1 MGIIPGG
8 SSAGG
13 TYGTILHLPDALK
26 MYPECGIEFYNRNSS
41 WGQAGKG
48 KTKLHEK
55 TYAAVNEV
63 RKLAPL
69 KLRRIVQGVEEGK
82 LSRRRPKLRDAVGY
96 AKQRGLMLV
105 TIDLSRFIRSESYCR
120 QTNPEAW
127 PTHEEFD
134 QLSEMASGVILATLE
149 DPMLTES
156 ERQSKA
162 TKRTRKCGR
171 PPEIDPKLA
180 FRILE
185 ALGWPIHLPGGR
197 MEWEVPLS
205 EVAKRFRISK
215 PKVQRLVEA
224 RVPEQLCDGVTGLKW
239 KDLRDPARAY
249 REAQKRGLIPDKTVS
264 KR

>member
-1 MGIIPGG
+1 MGSIPGG

-13 TYGTILHLPDALK
+13 TNGTVLHLPDALQ

-55 TYAAVNEV
+55 TYAAVDEV

-82 LSRRRPKLRDAVGY
+82 LSKPRPKLRDAVGY
-96 AKQRGLMLV
+96 AKKRGLMIV
-105 TIDLSRFIRSESYCR
+105 TIDLSRLIRPESYCR

-156 ERQSKA
+156 ERHSLA
-162 TKRTRKCGR
+162 TKRTGTCGR
-171 PPEIDPKLA
+171 PRSIDAHLA
-180 FRILE
+180 KKIFAALDYLVFDRSFRWRW
-185 ALGWPIHLPGGR
+185 GT
-197 MEWEVPLS
+197 PLAK
-205 EVAKRFRISK
+205 VARRF
-215 PKVQRLVEA
+215 
-224 RVPEQLCDGVTGLKW
+224 GVT
-239 KDLRDPARAY
+239 PAAIVRTSQTLSPNGQTWRNVAIGRAAARGFLEI
-249 REAQKRGLIPDKTVS
+249 RENGDIVS
-264 KR
+264 LLY